1 LLRGQRLAWTGRG
14 FLGKDKERGRSKS
27 EHGQISLPT
36 GYDNASLSKNLT
48 FSFPILINCVKNQAR
63 QGIVSFHFISKV
75 YLPGKL
81 IKHAHFVKL
90 FSGHLDVPTW
100 VDHVRAKLSGWMR
113 MKNSLSA
120 SSVILGDVSV

>member
-1 LLRGQRLAWTGRG
+1 LREESSATGHR
-14 FLGKDKERGRSKS
+14 
-27 EHGQISLPT
+27 I
-36 GYDNASLSKNLT
+36 
-48 FSFPILINCVKNQAR
+48 I
-63 QGIVSFHFISKV
+63 SFHFKSLFARHI
-75 YLPGKL
+75 